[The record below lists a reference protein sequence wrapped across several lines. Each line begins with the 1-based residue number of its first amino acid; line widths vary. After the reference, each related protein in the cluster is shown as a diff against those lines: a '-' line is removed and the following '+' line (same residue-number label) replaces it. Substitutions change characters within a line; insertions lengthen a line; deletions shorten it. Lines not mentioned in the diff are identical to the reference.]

1 MRRTA
6 VVAACLGLA
15 AGFIARTGSASALL
29 EPGFFMAYRV
39 ETVSAGQ
46 RAEQRFRVEVTD
58 DRGGGRRGVLL
69 SIDGAPSYRA
79 VYQTDDDEP
88 MGVFDAER
96 FEQMEGLQDGE
107 WLPLATDDV
116 EMFDALRAMEASLA
130 GGAASSDST
139 VTLGG
144 RDWTAQ
150 RYALADSS
158 TTVQES
164 ASVTLRT
171 ERRTQGVAWMIP
183 ELPFGGWLRYEALTE
198 ARKVSEVGGRRFA
211 GDPEASRETWTLV
224 ELGLPPNNK

>member
-1 MRRTA
+1 MRRGSGGEQGEQVGA
-6 VVAACLGLA
+6 VGFEFAVAD
-15 AGFIARTGSASALL
+15 AG
-29 EPGFFMAYRV
+29 
-39 ETVSAGQ
+39 
-46 RAEQRFRVEVTD
+46 
-58 DRGGGRRGVLL
+58 
-69 SIDGAPSYRA
+69 DG
-79 VYQTDDDEP
+79 
-88 MGVFDAER
+88 AER
-96 FEQMEGLQDGE
+96 FERMEGLQDGE